1 MTVIPLQ
8 QPFTEFQAWLDEA
21 WKTEPSDAHAM
32 TLATVD
38 GAGRPSSR
46 VVLLKGVDHGGFVFY
61 TNYESRKG
69 RELLENPHAALCFH
83 WKSLLRQVRIEGGV
97 ATVTAEEADAYFA
110 TRPRLSQIGAW
121 ASEQSRPLADRA
133 ILESRVADFEKRYE
147 GKSVPR
153 PPHWS
158 GFRLTPQRIEF
169 WQDRPYR
176 LHDRIVY
183 DRDGAGWR
191 TERLYP

>member
-21 WKTEPSDAHAM
+21 WKSEPSDAHAM

-38 GAGRPSSR
+38 SAGRPSSR
-46 VVLLKGVDHGGFVFY
+46 IVLLKGVEKGGFVFY
-61 TNYESRKG
+61 TNHESRKG
-69 RELLENPHAALCFH
+69 RELLANPHAALCFH
-83 WKSLLRQVRIEGGV
+83 WKSLLRQVRIEGE
-97 ATVTAEEADAYFA
+97 ASPVTPAEADAYFA

-121 ASEQSRPLADRA
+121 ASEQSRPLAERA
-133 ILESRVADFEKRYE
+133 VLEARVAEVEQRYE
-147 GKSVPR
+147 SKDVPR

-158 GFRLTPQRIEF
+158 GFRVVPQRIEF

-183 DRDGAGWR
+183 HRQGAGWR
-191 TERLYP
+191 TERLFP

>member
-8 QPFTEFQAWLDEA
+8 QPFTEFKAWLDEA
-21 WKTEPSDAHAM
+21 WKTEPADAHAM
-32 TLATVD
+32 TLSTV
-38 GAGRPSSR
+38 GADGRPSSR
-46 VVLLKGVDHGGFVFY
+46 IVLLKGIERDGFVFY

-69 RELLENPHAALCFH
+69 RELLANRHAALCFH
-83 WKSLLRQVRIEGGV
+83 WKSLLRQVRIEGD
-97 ATVTAEEADAYFA
+97 ASPVTDAEADAYFA

-121 ASEQSRPLADRA
+121 ASEQSRPLAERSV
-133 ILESRVADFEKRYE
+133 LEGRVAEFEKRYE
-147 GKSVPR
+147 GASVPR

-158 GFRLTPQRIEF
+158 GFRIVPHRIEL

-183 DRDGAGWR
+183 HREGAGWR
-191 TERLYP
+191 TERLFP